1 MNNIY
6 KINLLDSDSIMS
18 DEERKELSDFLN
30 RLPLH
35 GYRVRR
41 SELDRIRK
49 LVEEISNAIMAD
61 RIELHISDSLV
72 SNATVYIIGTNI
84 QFCDFDKARAILKG
98 VNGVIN
104 IEARPD
110 GNIYIMLTY
119 TLNATKIN
127 NGE

>member
-6 KINLLDSDSIMS
+6 KINLLDGDSIMS

-49 LVEEISNAIMAD
+49 LVEEISNAIMAG

-72 SNATVYIIGTNI
+72 SNATVYIIGTEI
-84 QFCDFDKARAILKG
+84 QFCDLAKARAILKG

-104 IEARPD
+104 IEVRPD
-110 GNIYIMLTY
+110 GNIYITMTY